1 MRADEPQASE
11 LDEACRARDASP
23 SAESRRDRAAAVLVF
38 LVASIAALLCQRGL
52 VTSADGSSYALVRA
66 LATRASPRIE
76 PQVVYTGGIDYAL
89 HEGRAFSDR
98 APATAVAALPLHA
111 LGLGLARARDWPLL
125 ADELEGPGIW
135 PQPDQWPLRDAAI
148 AGALAWP
155 AACLGA
161 TCALLYALA
170 RRARC
175 SFPAALVAALSYG
188 LGTIALKYGALLH
201 THASSAA
208 LVLGALWLALELER
222 GGSGRALAAGLCIGL
237 LPAAEYPT
245 LLLVPVLLLLALRR
259 GPRALGR
266 ARASALG
273 CGVALPALALAL
285 YNTHAFG
292 APWAS
297 SYSAH
302 ASFPWARELGSS
314 FVTPLGTGLWGLFF
328 DPERRGLFGQS
339 PFLVFALLGW
349 PWLLVRDRCLAWTC
363 LALAL
368 PYALV
373 LAQYRSYS
381 GGGTRDPRYLMP
393 VLACLALPL
402 AAWIDGPL
410 RAARAPLS
418 WLLAW
423 GSLAFACASALL
435 ANYWQLRLFAGD
447 PWDAVAAL
455 AFGPAAWLGDPPWLA
470 LARIAAP
477 LAGVLCVLALGLAL
491 LSRAGS
497 YARSAWVRPA
507 LGALALALACL
518 AWPQLLVPAS
528 RAGVERPLPAA
539 QGEAPANASEA
550 R

>member
-1 MRADEPQASE
+1 MGADAPRAADESDP
-11 LDEACRARDASP
+11 
-23 SAESRRDRAAAVLVF
+23 RRDRRAAVLVF
-38 LVASIAALLCQRGL
+38 LVASIAALICQRGL

-66 LATRASPRIE
+66 LATRASLRVE
-76 PQVVYTGGIDYAL
+76 PQVVYTGGIDFAFR
-89 HEGRAFSDR
+89 EGRAYSDR
-98 APATAVAALPLHA
+98 APATAFAALPLHA
-111 LGLGLARARDWPLL
+111 LGLGLARASGTPLL
-125 ADELEGPGIW
+125 ADELERPGIW
-135 PQPDQWPLRDAAI
+135 PAPDQWPLRDAAI

-161 TCALLYALA
+161 ACALLYALA

-175 SFPAALVAALSYG
+175 GFAAALVVALSYG
-188 LGTIALKYGALLH
+188 LGTIALKYGTLLH

-222 GGSGRALAAGLCIGL
+222 CGAGRAFAAGLCIGL

-245 LLLVPVLLLLALRR
+245 LLLVPILLGLALRR

-266 ARASALG
+266 ARLIALG
-273 CGVALPALALAL
+273 AGLALAVLPLAL
-285 YNTHAFG
+285 YNAHAFG
-292 APWAS
+292 APWAT

-328 DPERRGLFGQS
+328 DPERRGLYGQS
-339 PFLVFALLGW
+339 PFLLFALLGL
-349 PWLLVRDRCLAWTC
+349 PWLWRRDRCLALC
-363 LALAL
+363 CIALAV

-410 RAARAPLS
+410 RAARAPLA
-418 WLLAW
+418 WLLGW
-423 GSLAFACASALL
+423 GSLACACAASALT
-435 ANYWQLRLFAGD
+435 NYWQLRLFSGD
-447 PWDAVAAL
+447 PWDADPAL
-455 AFGPAAWLGDPPWLA
+455 AFGFARWLAAPPWLE

-477 LAGVLCVLALGLAL
+477 LAGVLLVLALGLAL
-491 LSRAGS
+491 LGRAGS
-497 YARSAWVRPA
+497 YARSAWRAPA
-507 LGALALALACL
+507 LAALVLALACL
-518 AWPQLLVPAS
+518 VWPKLLEPAS
-528 RAGVERPLPAA
+528 RAGRAMPASS
-539 QGEAPANASEA
+539 APALDTQA